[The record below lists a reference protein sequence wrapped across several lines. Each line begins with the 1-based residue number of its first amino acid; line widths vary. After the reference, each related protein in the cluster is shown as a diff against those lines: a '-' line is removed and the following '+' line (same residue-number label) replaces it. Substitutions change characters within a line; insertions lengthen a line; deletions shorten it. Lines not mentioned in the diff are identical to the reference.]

1 MNEWINEWM
10 NELNEMKWNEIMNE
24 WMNECMKYKNDSPE
38 VKPQKHQITM
48 YMLVSKAGYTGS

>member
-1 MNEWINEWM
+1 MNKWMNEWIEW
-10 NELNEMKWNEIMNE
+10 NEMKWNNE